1 MRTIR
6 GKFFESDAA
15 LSELHWADMK
25 SRIRP
30 RGGEHSA
37 FWKEQRVSGK
47 RSLEPCL

>member
-25 SRIRP
+25 PRFPP
-30 RGGEHSA
+30 RGSEHSA
-37 FWKEQRVSGK
+37 F
-47 RSLEPCL
+47 